1 LAGQPSAF
9 INYIVN
15 VLLVEMILV
24 MSLRVSKN
32 AMGIILVLIS
42 SVCFAFVPNSAKLAL
57 DDGASLYFLLISRFI
72 LGSAI
77 LALYM
82 IITGISFHLPRRR
95 IPLLFLTSIAAL
107 FMLAATYHAV
117 EFIDIGL
124 VLLILYT
131 FPFGVAILAR
141 IKRGE
146 LLSIPRWFCMVAVLS
161 GLGIMIYDGQGDI
174 NFYGVLISILGLISF
189 IFFIETSST
198 LVMKMGG
205 AALNLYISLIGLVFM
220 LIIFPFGFTMS
231 IPISNT
237 GVIAIGANGL
247 FFVLSWVLFFEG
259 SRLIGITRASLLAC
273 VEPLFAALLALAFLG
288 QQLSLVEW
296 LGFFVVLIS
305 IFAFEKLGLTPNDGN
320 EANQT

>member
-1 LAGQPSAF
+1 
-9 INYIVN
+9 
-15 VLLVEMILV
+15 M
-24 MSLRVSKN
+24 
-32 AMGIILVLIS
+32 
-42 SVCFAFVPNSAKLAL
+42 
-57 DDGASLYFLLISRFI
+57 
-72 LGSAI
+72 
-77 LALYM
+77 
-82 IITGISFHLPRRR
+82 
-95 IPLLFLTSIAAL
+95 
-107 FMLAATYHAV
+107 
-117 EFIDIGL
+117 DIY
-124 VLLILYT
+124 VIC
-131 FPFGVAILAR
+131 V
-141 IKRGE
+141 
-146 LLSIPRWFCMVAVLS
+146 
-161 GLGIMIYDGQGDI
+161 
-174 NFYGVLISILGLISF
+174 ISF

-305 IFAFEKLGLTPNDGN
+305 IFAFEKLGLNPNDGN
-320 EANQT
+320 KANQT

>member
-1 LAGQPSAF
+1 MAGQSSAF

-15 VLLVEMILV
+15 VLLVEMNLK
-24 MSLRVSKN
+24 VSKN
-32 AMGIILVLIS
+32 AIGIILVLIS

-82 IITGISFHLPRRR
+82 IITRISFHLPRRR

-146 LLSIPRWFCMVAVLS
+146 LLSIPRWFCMIAVLS
-161 GLGIMIYDGQGDI
+161 L
-174 NFYGVLISILGLISF
+174 
-189 IFFIETSST
+189 
-198 LVMKMGG
+198 
-205 AALNLYISLIGLVFM
+205 SLIH
-220 LIIFPFGFTMS
+220 I
-231 IPISNT
+231 
-237 GVIAIGANGL
+237 
-247 FFVLSWVLFFEG
+247 
-259 SRLIGITRASLLAC
+259 
-273 VEPLFAALLALAFLG
+273 
-288 QQLSLVEW
+288 
-296 LGFFVVLIS
+296 
-305 IFAFEKLGLTPNDGN
+305 
-320 EANQT
+320 

>member
-1 LAGQPSAF
+1 MAGQPSAF

-32 AMGIILVLIS
+32 AIGIILVLIS

-72 LGSAI
+72 LGSAV
-77 LALYM
+77 LSLYM

-198 LVMKMGG
+198 LVMKKGVPH
-205 AALNLYISLIGLVFM
+205 LIFIS
-220 LIIFPFGFTMS
+220 
-231 IPISNT
+231 
-237 GVIAIGANGL
+237 A
-247 FFVLSWVLFFEG
+247 
-259 SRLIGITRASLLAC
+259 
-273 VEPLFAALLALAFLG
+273 
-288 QQLSLVEW
+288 
-296 LGFFVVLIS
+296 
-305 IFAFEKLGLTPNDGN
+305 
-320 EANQT
+320 